1 MGRIDRFVVLCA
13 AVIAV
18 FGATAYA
25 QKVPAAAPNTFISV
39 ADDGGPT
46 VKLGAAEL
54 GKLKRLTVKTSDHG
68 TEATFEGFALM
79 DVLKVAGVDF
89 GEKLS
94 GKRLSSVLV
103 VEGADKYRGVFAL
116 PELDAAFM
124 EKMILVADK
133 RDGKPLADPE
143 GPWRLV
149 VPGEKRASRWVR
161 QVVSFKIVAV
171 P

>member
-1 MGRIDRFVVLCA
+1 MRRFVRFLVFFSA
-13 AVIAV
+13 AVVV
-18 FGATAYA
+18 FGVTAYA
-25 QKVPAAAPNTFISV
+25 QKAPAAATNTFISV

-46 VKLGAAEL
+46 VKLDAAQL
-54 GKLKRLTVKTSDHG
+54 GKLKRLTLKTSDHG
-68 TEATFEGFALM
+68 TEAAFEGFALM
-79 DVLKVAGVDF
+79 DVLKAAGVDL

-103 VEGADKYRGVFAL
+103 VEAADKYRAVFAL

-133 RDGKPLADPE
+133 RDRKPLAESE

-149 VPGEKRASRWVR
+149 VPGEKRAARWVR
-161 QVVSFKIVAV
+161 QVVSIKVV
-171 P
+171 LLP